1 MFKSLLARDLNELSN
16 SLDQKIKY
24 VDIDFDVK
32 NTGWTTKTRS
42 TFCKDDAA
50 ILNAYRMWLLSK
62 KYDYCRA
69 PGFGGLF
76 GDRLNDKVTFSV
88 ENEPVVKD
96 LIINQTAEKWPDITL
111 IDVEVKAII
120 EKREWY
126 IRIMAQDKT
135 TKLIMTGDTNISG
148 DNTDE

>member
-1 MFKSLLARDLNELSN
+1 MIRSFT
-16 SLDQKIKY
+16 
-24 VDIDFDVK
+24 
-32 NTGWTTKTRS
+32 TGSFS
-42 TFCKDDAA
+42 T
-50 ILNAYRMWLLSK
+50 
-62 KYDYCRA
+62 
-69 PGFGGLF
+69 
-76 GDRLNDKVTFSV
+76 
-88 ENEPVVKD
+88 
-96 LIINQTAEKWPDITL
+96 EKWPDITL

>member
-1 MFKSLLARDLNELSN
+1 
-16 SLDQKIKY
+16 
-24 VDIDFDVK
+24 
-32 NTGWTTKTRS
+32 
-42 TFCKDDAA
+42 
-50 ILNAYRMWLLSK
+50 
-62 KYDYCRA
+62 
-69 PGFGGLF
+69 
-76 GDRLNDKVTFSV
+76 VTFSV

-111 IDVEVKAII
+111 IDVEVKAIM